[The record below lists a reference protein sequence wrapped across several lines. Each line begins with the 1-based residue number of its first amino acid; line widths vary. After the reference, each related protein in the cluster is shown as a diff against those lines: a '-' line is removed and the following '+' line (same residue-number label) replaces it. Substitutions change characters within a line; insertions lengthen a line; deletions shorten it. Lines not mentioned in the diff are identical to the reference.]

1 MIGLSLSLA
10 AFRPASSPF
19 VAPTLVPGATAFG
32 TWSATTQPGD
42 VPANMGNPGDYG
54 YSLKAIAD
62 WDHVPY
68 QTHAAPFNLGVVAFH
83 TPTAANYSGGVKSN
97 ISKVSFSADGGAW
110 TDATVL
116 TTNPDTGVVEYFVR
130 IIPANWT
137 DGPHEIRFVAY
148 PETGVPFIGQGA
160 ITSGATV
167 GRMVINTNGLGS
179 LATTTKYVATTGNDT
194 TGTGTSGNPYATIS
208 KAKEDLRGASALAG
222 GVINL
227 AAGSYTYG
235 AATENFGGDSGNRWL
250 TIQASPGLTKS
261 DVTITGSGSNNG
273 VRVLRVN
280 LRTVTITG
288 NVQSVGTV
296 GSATQF
302 WLHGS
307 EMIGPGQTSTS
318 PIGFG
323 GWTGTIYATD
333 SIIRTNK
340 SAFIGM
346 QLVRGCTA
354 YDIGEQGFNY
364 SKTVINSTL
373 NGLASPVNGWHPDV
387 WWLGSSGASVYNTIG
402 YGVTATGSI
411 GGNVVF
417 NDGSAV
423 AASDVALINCNFDNV
438 NNGSPVNFY
447 NLHVGHIMDNV
458 MISNTRIA
466 GNILLDTTQSF
477 TTTSFS
483 FIDMTLVD
491 GAVIP
496 VVSNVRTLP

>member
-1 MIGLSLSLA
+1 
-10 AFRPASSPF
+10 
-19 VAPTLVPGATAFG
+19 
-32 TWSATTQPGD
+32 
-42 VPANMGNPGDYG
+42 
-54 YSLKAIAD
+54 
-62 WDHVPY
+62 
-68 QTHAAPFNLGVVAFH
+68 
-83 TPTAANYSGGVKSN
+83 
-97 ISKVSFSADGGAW
+97 
-110 TDATVL
+110 
-116 TTNPDTGVVEYFVR
+116 
-130 IIPANWT
+130 
-137 DGPHEIRFVAY
+137 
-148 PETGVPFIGQGA
+148 
-160 ITSGATV
+160 
-167 GRMVINTNGLGS
+167 
-179 LATTTKYVATTGNDT
+179 
-194 TGTGTSGNPYATIS
+194 
-208 KAKEDLRGASALAG
+208 
-222 GVINL
+222 
-227 AAGSYTYG
+227 
-235 AATENFGGDSGNRWL
+235 
-250 TIQASPGLTKS
+250 
-261 DVTITGSGSNNG
+261 
-273 VRVLRVN
+273 
-280 LRTVTITG
+280 
-288 NVQSVGTV
+288 
-296 GSATQF
+296 
-302 WLHGS
+302 
-307 EMIGPGQTSTS
+307 
-318 PIGFG
+318 
-323 GWTGTIYATD
+323 
-333 SIIRTNK
+333 
-340 SAFIGM
+340 M